1 MRQERK
7 MGKHLHR
14 DLVKLSKEV
23 LSLGGRVE
31 EAINKAIT
39 ALAERRPDL
48 AEEVIQGDAVIDAH
62 EIDVEEN
69 CLKILALHQP
79 VAADLRFVVAVLK
92 VNNDLERM
100 GDHAST
106 IASRAKYLSA
116 RPTVQGSG
124 EVRKMAEGVR
134 HMVSACLD
142 SLVSRD
148 TAKAREVCRLDDEID
163 SAHRRIVAAVQA
175 LMMEDP
181 ESVRRCVRLLSVI
194 KQLERIGDLATNI
207 AQDVIFT
214 VEGER
219 ARARAVGELEY

>member
-1 MRQERK
+1 MA
-7 MGKHLHR
+7 KHLHR
-14 DLVKLSKEV
+14 DLEELSKEI

-39 ALAERRPDL
+39 ALVERRLDL
-48 AEEVIQGDAVIDAH
+48 AEEVIRGDAVIDAR
-62 EIDVEEN
+62 EVKVEED

-116 RPTVQGSG
+116 HPPIQASAG
-124 EVRKMAEGVR
+124 VRRMAESAR
-134 HMVSACLD
+134 RMVSACLD
-142 SLVSRD
+142 SLVNRD
-148 TAKAREVCRLDDEID
+148 VAKAREVIRLDDEVD
-163 SAHRRIVAAVQA
+163 DANRRIFAEIQAA
-175 LMMEDP
+175 MGEDP
-181 ESVRRCVRLLSVI
+181 GSVKRCVRVLSVI

-207 AQDVIFT
+207 AQDVIFM
-214 VEGER
+214 VEGELVR
-219 ARARAVGELEY
+219 HVGPDEFED